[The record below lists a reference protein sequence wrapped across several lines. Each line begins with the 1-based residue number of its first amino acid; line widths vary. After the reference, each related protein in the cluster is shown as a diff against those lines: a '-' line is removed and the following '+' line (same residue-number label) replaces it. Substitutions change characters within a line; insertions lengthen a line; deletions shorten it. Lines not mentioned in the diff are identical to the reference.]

1 MNSMAPNEILL
12 WILLLPFIAALIVKI
27 LPARISIKTGLLFL
41 IGQLVLCG
49 LIAQTV
55 FSSRFI
61 YYPVK
66 NIFFIADPLSFI
78 FGITSVFIGIFI
90 YLFAT
95 GYFVKEAYPEQQKF
109 SFWGLV
115 FVGSMMGVVFS
126 DNLISLYMFW
136 ELAGLCSWKLIGFYR
151 ADEHLLK
158 ADKAFLITSAGAGF
172 MLLGF
177 AYIYLSTGSLS
188 ISQIINQSVPPFV
201 FVLIFLGVLT
211 KSATFP
217 FHTWL
222 PDASVAPTPVTSFLH
237 AAVLVKIGIYGLAR
251 LFGTTLYVSGN
262 VMWAGW
268 LALFSSVAAGIV
280 AMRET
285 DIKRILASSTI
296 SQLGFM
302 IAGLMVFNP
311 VATRGVVIFY
321 VAHAL
326 GKGCLF
332 LCAGITEKLFGTKD
346 IRQMGGLI
354 KKSPLLT
361 YAFLFSMLSV
371 AGIPPL
377 PGFYGKLEAITGML
391 IKRHIF
397 YGLLAILTSALTLLY
412 TFRLFRYV
420 FMGDIKE
427 VNFGEKGFAPM
438 IVSVVILT
446 TVSLVLGIILVM

>member
-1 MNSMAPNEILL
+1 MVPNNILL
-12 WILLLPFIAALIVKI
+12 WILIVPFLSAVLVEVI
-27 LPARISIKTGLLFL
+27 PASFSIKAGFIFLLIQMFL
-41 IGQLVLCG
+41 LGN
-49 LIAQTV
+49 IANTV
-55 FSSRFI
+55 FSTRFL
-61 YYPVK
+61 YYPVE

-78 FGITSVFIGIFI
+78 FGATSVFIGIFI
-90 YLFAT
+90 YLFAM
-95 GYFVKEAYPEQQKF
+95 GYFAKEDHSEQQKF

-126 DNLISLYMFW
+126 DNLISLYLFW

-151 ADEHLLK
+151 KDEHLLK

-177 AYIYLSTGSLS
+177 VYVYITTGSLS
-188 ISQIINQSVPPFV
+188 ISQIIGQEIPPFV
-201 FVLIFLGVLT
+201 FALIFLGILT

-237 AAVLVKIGIYGLAR
+237 AAVLVKIGVYGLAR
-251 LFGTTLYVSGN
+251 IFGATLTVSGN
-262 VMWAGW
+262 VIWAGY
-268 LALFSSVAAGIV
+268 LALFSSVAAGII
-280 AMRET
+280 ALRET
-285 DIKRILASSTI
+285 DIKKILAFSTV

-302 IAGLMVFNP
+302 IAGLMMFNP
-311 VATRGVVIFY
+311 IATRGIVIFY

-346 IRQMGGLI
+346 IRQMGGLM
-354 KKSPLLT
+354 KKSPLVT
-361 YAFLFSMLSV
+361 YAFIFSMFSV

-397 YGLLAILTSALTLLY
+397 YGLIAILTSALTLLY
-412 TFRLFRYV
+412 MVRLFRYV
-420 FMGDIKE
+420 FMGDVKE
-427 VNFGEKGFAPM
+427 VDTTGKGFPFM
-438 IVSVVILT
+438 VVSVVILAT
-446 TVSLVLGIILVM
+446 ISLLFGIMLVIR

>member
-1 MNSMAPNEILL
+1 MTPNNILM
-12 WILLLPFIAALIVKI
+12 WILVLPFLSAVLVKLLPPNF
-27 LPARISIKTGLLFL
+27 SIRAGLVFL
-41 IGQLVLCG
+41 LVQLALCG
-49 LIAQTV
+49 LIANTV
-55 FSSRFI
+55 FSSRFV
-61 YYPVK
+61 YYVVK

-78 FGITSVFIGIFI
+78 FGITSVFIGVFI

-95 GYFVKEAYPEQQKF
+95 GYFAEEQYQEQQKF

-115 FVGSMMGVVFS
+115 FVGSMMGVAFS

-151 ADEHLLK
+151 TDEHLLK
-158 ADKAFLITSAGAGF
+158 ADKAFLLTSAGAGF

-177 AYIYLSTGSLS
+177 SYIYLITGSLS
-188 ISQIINQSVPPFV
+188 ISQIINHEVPPFV
-201 FVLIFLGVLT
+201 FALIFLGILT

-217 FHTWL
+217 FQTWL

-251 LFGTTLYVSGN
+251 LFGTTLNVSGN
-262 VMWAGW
+262 VMWAGY
-268 LALFSSVAAGIV
+268 LALFSSFAAGII

-311 VATRGVVIFY
+311 VATRGIVIFY

-332 LCAGITEKLFGTKD
+332 LCAGITEKIFGTKD
-346 IRQMGGLI
+346 IREMGGLM

-361 YAFLFSMLSV
+361 YAFLFSMFSV

-377 PGFYGKLEAITGML
+377 PGFYGKLEAITGIL
-391 IKRHIF
+391 ITRHIF
-397 YGLLAILTSALTLLY
+397 YGLLAILTSALTVMY
-412 TFRLFRYV
+412 MFRLFRYA
-420 FMGDIKE
+420 FMGEVKE
-427 VNFGEKGFAPM
+427 VKTEGKGITPM
-438 IVSVVILT
+438 MVSVVLLAT
-446 TVSLVLGIILVM
+446 ASLVLGIILVM